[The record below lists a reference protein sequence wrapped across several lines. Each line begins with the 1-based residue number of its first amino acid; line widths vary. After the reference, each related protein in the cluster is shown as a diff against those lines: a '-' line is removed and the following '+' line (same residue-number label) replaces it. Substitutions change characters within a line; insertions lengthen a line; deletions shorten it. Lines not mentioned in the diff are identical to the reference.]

1 MDMNTINALNAYQ
14 MQSGKTHAHKT
25 EHANQK
31 DYNNQ
36 KIVIDYVESTTSF
49 PSDEES
55 VVLEKSD
62 LIKALQNDAAARTQQ
77 LKDLVTNTLRTQAG
91 LSVGGDDVWKFLAS
105 GNYTVTEAAKVAA
118 QEAISENGY
127 YGVEQT
133 STRIVEFAK
142 ALSGGD
148 ASKADEL
155 LEAFKKG
162 FEEAT
167 GAWGKELPEICQQTY
182 KAVEEKFEAWKNP
195 TEDVASAE

>member
-14 MQSGKTHAHKT
+14 RQSGKTQLNKT
-25 EHANQK
+25 DHDKTSTQANIIF
-31 DYNNQ
+31 DSM
-36 KIVIDYVESTTSF
+36 DLTTAI
-49 PSDEES
+49 PSDKES

-62 LIKALQNDAAARTQQ
+62 LIKSLQNDAAARAQQ

-91 LSVGGDDVWKFLAS
+91 LYVGGDDVWKFLAS
-105 GNYTVTEAAKVAA
+105 GNFTVTEAAKAAA

-133 STRIVEFAK
+133 STRILEFAK

-148 ASKADEL
+148 TSKADEL

-162 FEEAT
+162 FKEAT

-182 KAVEEKFEAWKNP
+182 KAVEEKFEAWKNN
-195 TEDVASAE
+195 TN